1 MAATVQAQISTGS
14 GPTVGSAEGG
24 VTFGRDDSVTSTTP
38 IPKPTSTGTAYSYY
52 KTLHLQVTGG
62 GGSTSI
68 SDRQIKWGSSPS
80 TGLYGF
86 FKDGGTSYTQATGN
100 LASDSGTQGATPA
113 TWTALT
119 TSPQTWHAGSVAATN
134 STRNG
139 DYVLTGVGIGDN
151 YAGGAGSAIALPD
164 LVLSYTEA

>member
-1 MAATVQAQISTGS
+1 
-14 GPTVGSAEGG
+14 
-24 VTFGRDDSVTSTTP
+24 
-38 IPKPTSTGTAYSYY
+38 
-52 KTLHLQVTGG
+52 LQVTSG

-68 SDRQIKWGSSPS
+68 SDRQIKFGSSPA

-86 FKDGGTSYTQATGN
+86 FKDGGTSYSQATAV
-100 LASDSGTQGATPA
+100 LAADSGTQGATPA
-113 TWTALT
+113 TWTALS

-139 DYVLTGVGIGDN
+139 DYVLVGVGLGDN
-151 YAGGAGSAIALPD
+151 YASGAGSANAVPD